1 MWGPFDVTEVDKGDK
16 QTKTKAAPPDAGLNL
31 TSPELSKLP
40 KTSNLNTTLFDM
52 ARGSLSERSSLT
64 GESTSKDNIYH
75 ELNRIMKINN
85 YAPANLGQKQNI
97 SDKDLPKKWN
107 DVHAHQTF
115 KLYDGSE
122 TGQCTNDANDA
133 ALRQKLKKEI
143 EEETSTSPVRAG
155 EGYYQVWARM
165 HPELH
170 PDKLTD
176 DAHRIK
182 HINGDRD
189 VLRVGERLATATPEE
204 RQRELERR
212 LQQKE
217 NCPVPQG
224 GAPKA
229 PGSDTPPATGTA
241 GGDNQTPTPVPVPVP
256 AGPDLQ
262 AIYRQLLD
270 QHKQVEQGQKNNE
283 QAQGIIGKTFDAA
296 KNHIGSSA
304 AGHAWYDPRS
314 IWSNVFDS
322 DLGSK
327 AIDQRIHNEET
338 QLDQLKQAADAKDI
352 NKFSTVYQQITGKQ
366 LDTSGNVAQVGSQSA
381 ATSYDL
387 SQHAGVD
394 AITDIGVAL
403 AVAAS
408 LRVGKAG
415 SVTRDLLRGEGTGLV
430 VGSATKAG
438 LMQVDGHYANLP
450 KDLASGGVMGLAVPV
465 AELGSSQLSRAAG
478 KKLGMTV
485 TGDLFTAKL
494 ETQGAGIGTKLLSAA
509 LKSGTSGA
517 IFGAIESPGRLAV
530 NDVDSGKEVHLQ
542 DLAAASVKGGVFG
555 FLGGTAL
562 GVTVDG
568 VTNGFKSLKPRP
580 ISTAPI
586 KINGVDVP
594 GSGTVSLGD
603 AAKIMK
609 EDGAD
614 FSARAEKDPYSAV
627 GKAVDLFEKH
637 GLNIQKNDPLTGDSV
652 LPKNFSDALNTV
664 QNVDLLTSDATM
676 GLKGK
681 VKVVQST
688 DEFLKANSS
697 AVDDSMSRLSSDPNY
712 QEVVRLKTEHGGKA
726 EAEAFEKKFSEGFQR
741 DLKTSMA
748 VRQVKGES
756 LKPEDALQS
765 SQPEVEAAY
774 KQKAADYFKD
784 MTDPAQRLR
793 LNELVDNIYEKFNPQ
808 TVTRSDFAKILEDI
822 PRKDRALAVALL
834 HESAGNSSDV
844 LMRARL
850 QALKGEISNAVGQSS
865 PNNVFTL
872 TPDSSANLIGY
883 LYRKSNS
890 MSMAMNNIDNLVSS
904 VNSGNIPNSVVLFDD
919 LASTPIS
926 QSARAALSKVPK
938 VYVVDL
944 GAFEKGI
951 NIIDVSEGPEAVAA
965 KLNGLLAEAR
975 TIRAANPK
983 MLPMG
988 VAKQTLE
995 NSVDKAA
1002 ASLGQNVQIIR
1013 PPNNILADNATTSGA
1028 LAKMSDL
1035 DAIDAQ
1041 YNIPK
1046 ASKDQIAKFLS
1057 GYVGEEREMAARMLA
1072 DGAVHNSFPVMVQ
1085 KAVKLHQQLTNALS
1099 NSGMK
1104 MSDVFV
1110 VSDKDP
1116 GGSTHLV
1123 SYLFGKV
1130 NGIAPDHFISTQG
1143 LNQLIASGAVKDK
1156 AIAYLDDTIYS
1167 GQQTTSMLENNI
1179 SSLKPFK
1186 KVVIASLGAYDKGV
1200 KSIEGTHLAKIGK
1213 VQVASSGMH
1222 QPFYSDTHPFYSQ
1235 LGTAQRNIVK
1245 NIGGSQG
1252 FGSVQGSLIWSYMYP
1267 DNNLTFFGPSF
1278 AGSVLQLP
1286 GP

>member
-1 MWGPFDVTEVDKGDK
+1 MTEVDKGDK

-637 GLNIQKNDPLTGDSV
+637 GLNIQKNDPLTGDS
-652 LPKNFSDALNTV
+652 
-664 QNVDLLTSDATM
+664 
-676 GLKGK
+676 
-681 VKVVQST
+681 
-688 DEFLKANSS
+688 
-697 AVDDSMSRLSSDPNY
+697 
-712 QEVVRLKTEHGGKA
+712 
-726 EAEAFEKKFSEGFQR
+726 
-741 DLKTSMA
+741 
-748 VRQVKGES
+748 
-756 LKPEDALQS
+756 
-765 SQPEVEAAY
+765 
-774 KQKAADYFKD
+774 
-784 MTDPAQRLR
+784 
-793 LNELVDNIYEKFNPQ
+793 
-808 TVTRSDFAKILEDI
+808 
-822 PRKDRALAVALL
+822 
-834 HESAGNSSDV
+834 
-844 LMRARL
+844 
-850 QALKGEISNAVGQSS
+850 
-865 PNNVFTL
+865 
-872 TPDSSANLIGY
+872 
-883 LYRKSNS
+883 
-890 MSMAMNNIDNLVSS
+890 
-904 VNSGNIPNSVVLFDD
+904 
-919 LASTPIS
+919 
-926 QSARAALSKVPK
+926 
-938 VYVVDL
+938 
-944 GAFEKGI
+944 
-951 NIIDVSEGPEAVAA
+951 
-965 KLNGLLAEAR
+965 
-975 TIRAANPK
+975 
-983 MLPMG
+983 
-988 VAKQTLE
+988 
-995 NSVDKAA
+995 
-1002 ASLGQNVQIIR
+1002 
-1013 PPNNILADNATTSGA
+1013 
-1028 LAKMSDL
+1028 
-1035 DAIDAQ
+1035 AIC
-1041 YNIPK
+1041 
-1046 ASKDQIAKFLS
+1046 
-1057 GYVGEEREMAARMLA
+1057 
-1072 DGAVHNSFPVMVQ
+1072 
-1085 KAVKLHQQLTNALS
+1085 
-1099 NSGMK
+1099 
-1104 MSDVFV
+1104 
-1110 VSDKDP
+1110 
-1116 GGSTHLV
+1116 
-1123 SYLFGKV
+1123 
-1130 NGIAPDHFISTQG
+1130 
-1143 LNQLIASGAVKDK
+1143 
-1156 AIAYLDDTIYS
+1156 
-1167 GQQTTSMLENNI
+1167 
-1179 SSLKPFK
+1179 
-1186 KVVIASLGAYDKGV
+1186 
-1200 KSIEGTHLAKIGK
+1200 
-1213 VQVASSGMH
+1213 
-1222 QPFYSDTHPFYSQ
+1222 
-1235 LGTAQRNIVK
+1235 
-1245 NIGGSQG
+1245 
-1252 FGSVQGSLIWSYMYP
+1252 
-1267 DNNLTFFGPSF
+1267 
-1278 AGSVLQLP
+1278 
-1286 GP
+1286 